1 MIYINNECQNP
12 WYNLALEEYFLK
24 DAGINEDIVVLWQNR
39 KAVIIGR
46 HQNTAAQLNQKYAAE
61 HDIDIARRMTGGGA
75 VYHDLGNLN
84 YTFITSYE
92 KCETIDFR
100 EFAGPVIEALGNLG
114 LKAELSGRNDIT
126 VNGRKIS
133 GTAQA
138 GAGKKIMFHGTLMY
152 DVDTETLSRVL
163 SVDVDKIRAKGVAS
177 VKSRVGNM
185 KDYLPANVGIDDIKR
200 EILNVM
206 SSREGVREYFLS
218 SENRKAITE
227 LTKHKYGTEEWIF
240 GESRE
245 GEFRSKKRFP
255 GGEMEFV
262 FSLNNGCIAD
272 CGINGD
278 FLGLYGVDDVEE
290 VLNGTLYE
298 YEAVK
303 NVLFE
308 MEIADYFGSITYEQI
323 LECMFAV

>member
-1 MIYINNECQNP
+1 MIYINNECQRP

-24 DAGINEDIVVLWQNR
+24 EADIDEDIVVLWQNR

-61 HDIDIARRMTGGGA
+61 NGIDIARRMTGGGA

-84 YTFITSYE
+84 YTFITTFE

-100 EFAGPVIEALGNLG
+100 TFAEPVIEALGNLG

-152 DVDTETLSRVL
+152 DVDTDVLSRVL
-163 SVDVDKIRAKGVAS
+163 SVDAEKIRAKGVDS

-185 KDYLPANVGIDDIKR
+185 KDHLSPSIGINDIKR

-206 SSREGVREYFLS
+206 SAREGVREYFLS
-218 SENRKAITE
+218 DRDKKAITD
-227 LTKHKYGTEEWIF
+227 LTEQKYSTEEWIF

-245 GEFRSKKRFP
+245 GEFHNKKRFS
-255 GGEMEFV
+255 GGEIEFV
-262 FSLNNGCIAD
+262 FSLNGGRIAD

-278 FLGLYGVDDVEE
+278 FLGLYSVDDVEKA
-290 VLNGTLYE
+290 VNGTLYE

-303 NVLFE
+303 NVISQLN
-308 MEIADYFGSITYEQI
+308 ISDYFGSITREEI
-323 LECMFAV
+323 LECMFDF